1 MFNIEHACLK
11 FVMLM
16 PHAED
21 GIHFTVTSI
30 VFCTI
35 NQGIVFFVDKMFLYV
50 IDHHDKYSLI
60 YICL

>member
-16 PHAED
+16 SHAED

-35 NQGIVFFVDKMFLYV
+35 NQGIVFFVDKMFLYM
-50 IDHHDKYSLI
+50 
-60 YICL
+60 